1 MNLEIIYEDDTELAE
16 FEALN
21 KGYRKDVIIKLGG
34 KKYKVYITSM
44 IRLQQDFETEYQ
56 DAGYYYPEPNMV
68 IVKDV
73 TKEEISE
80 VIKKLCNCKFF
91 ERLDEME
98 FQCK

>member
-44 IRLQQDFETEYQ
+44 IRLQQDFEKEYQ
-56 DAGYYYPEPNMV
+56 DVGYYYPEPNMV

-73 TKEEISE
+73 TKEEISG
-80 VIKKLCNCKFF
+80 VIKKLYNCQFF
-91 ERLDEME
+91 ERLDKMG
-98 FQCK
+98 F

>member
-21 KGYRKDVIIKLGG
+21 KGYRKDVIIKLGE

-44 IRLQQDFETEYQ
+44 VRLQQDFEAEYQ
-56 DAGYYYPEPNMV
+56 DTGYYYPEPNMV

-73 TKEEISE
+73 TKEEISG
-80 VIKKLCNCKFF
+80 VIQKLYNCKFF
-91 ERLDEME
+91 ERIDKMG
-98 FQCK
+98 F